1 MEIWIG
7 CFIGFLCVII
17 CLLGIKIIVMRKS
30 VQEITEAFAERL
42 RMETNV
48 LIYNIVGGITDHD
61 AGCRKFDNVW
71 IKGGDFCG
79 DSLCG
84 DHRR

>member
-48 LIYNIVGGITDHD
+48 LIYNIGGMTDHD
-61 AGCRKFDNVW
+61 AGCR
-71 IKGGDFCG
+71 
-79 DSLCG
+79 
-84 DHRR
+84 

>member
-48 LIYNIVGGITDHD
+48 LIDISSHD
-61 AGCRKFDNVW
+61 RY
-71 IKGGDFCG
+71 
-79 DSLCG
+79 L
-84 DHRR
+84 RRQIGRAHV